1 MIYRIQLEEVNENKK
16 ESKNPKK
23 PNAIMNPDGL
33 INSFHKDITKKFI
46 TYNNIKETPEFTD
59 KDEEL
64 ISIYVKYIFSY

>member
-46 TYNNIKETPEFTD
+46 K
-59 KDEEL
+59 EL